1 MAVVEATV
9 ARVEWEEGDVGV
21 DTAGLR
27 CRVVPIAVEAPAAEA
42 RAGTCRDP
50 ATAQVVWLQ
59 IGTSPAETST
69 DPKPPPKFNPVR
81 KALGPVFLRLL
92 KETGR
97 GPARAATKGSPMSR
111 TKLAAA
117 NSLGEVKELEPAN
130 SLGEV
135 KVLGAASLQAKS
147 KAVRVA
153 GCRAVNWARWR
164 AARWRGARSAPV
176 SLISAEAIWAAEAVW
191 AVQAVRAA

>member
-1 MAVVEATV
+1 M
-9 ARVEWEEGDVGV
+9 EWEEADAGV

-27 CRVVPIAVEAPAAEA
+27 CRVVAIAVEAPAAEA

-81 KALGPVFLRLL
+81 KALGPVFLRLP
-92 KETGR
+92 KEIGLEPEIGL
-97 GPARAATKGSPMSR
+97 GPARAAKGSPILR

-117 NSLGEVKELEPAN
+117 NSLGKVREP
-130 SLGEV
+130 
-135 KVLGAASLQAKS
+135 GAA
-147 KAVRVA
+147 
-153 GCRAVNWARWR
+153 N
-164 AARWRGARSAPV
+164 
-176 SLISAEAIWAAEAVW
+176 
-191 AVQAVRAA
+191 

>member
-1 MAVVEATV
+1 VVAVEATV

-81 KALGPVFLRLL
+81 KALVPVFLRLL

-97 GPARAATKGSPMSR
+97 GPARAATKGSPMLR
-111 TKLAAA
+111 TELAAA
-117 NSLGEVKELEPAN
+117 NSLGKVK
-130 SLGEV
+130 G
-135 KVLGAASLQAKS
+135 LGAASLQAKS
-147 KAVRVA
+147 RVVRVA
-153 GCRAVNWARWR
+153 DSRAVNWARWR
-164 AARWRGARSAPV
+164 AARGRGARSAPV

-191 AVQAVRAA
+191 AA